1 MFYFLTVATPY
12 LLCLISY
19 GYLLII
25 HLISVPPCFDLLSLS
40 SSASLS
46 LSLHLSVSVC
56 YPPHLSPSVSL
67 LRSLVSIFIRLLVSL
82 TPSLLSLAVNLLISH
97 PQSLNSSVACHC
109 IRSHFVSFPPSFCLS
124 ISLLTFHQLHVTSV
138 SLLSL
143 SQSNCLSL
151 RLSAIVSQCLG
162 LFVSFPSILCL

>member
-46 LSLHLSVSVC
+46 LSLRLTVSDYQPLKLTYSVSLSFGLLFLSSSTSLSLYLPLSLSDCLPQSLSVTDSCLLSSSTSLSLFLSLSVSPRLC
-56 YPPHLSPSVSL
+56 PQPINFTYPH
-67 LRSLVSIFIRLLVSL
+67 
-82 TPSLLSLAVNLLISH
+82 NH
-97 PQSLNSSVACHC
+97 Y
-109 IRSHFVSFPPSFCLS
+109 
-124 ISLLTFHQLHVTSV
+124 
-138 SLLSL
+138 
-143 SQSNCLSL
+143 
-151 RLSAIVSQCLG
+151 
-162 LFVSFPSILCL
+162 